1 MLKLLQAFFKWQ
13 PKPLHH
19 NQFVTVFNNLYQ
31 ISSEY
36 PATITYKDNGEL
48 LAKAVGK
55 VHLYC
60 DGKLVLRLTK
70 NVSVI
75 TIGVVDNKA
84 KVINI
89 KKDVSV
95 FRQIHHHH
103 IRPIY
108 HQAVIQTA
116 IIIQV
121 VLTIIIVAT
130 FQAVIQVEEIVA
142 VAAAVI
148 DHKKKRESRFSL
160 LI

>member
-89 KKDVSV
+89 KKDV
-95 FRQIHHHH
+95 FRFPSNTSSSHLPYLSPSSDSDSHHH
-103 IRPIY
+103 
-108 HQAVIQTA
+108 T
-116 IIIQV
+116 
-121 VLTIIIVAT
+121 
-130 FQAVIQVEEIVA
+130 
-142 VAAAVI
+142 
-148 DHKKKRESRFSL
+148 SRSDDNHSGHFSGGDSGGGDCGGGGGGD
-160 LI
+160 

>member
-13 PKPLHH
+13 PKPLYH

-89 KKDVSV
+89 KKDV
-95 FRQIHHHH
+95 FRFPSNTSSHPPYLSPSSDSDSHHH
-103 IRPIY
+103 
-108 HQAVIQTA
+108 T
-116 IIIQV
+116 
-121 VLTIIIVAT
+121 
-130 FQAVIQVEEIVA
+130 
-142 VAAAVI
+142 
-148 DHKKKRESRFSL
+148 SRSDDNHSGHFSGGDSGGGDCGGGD
-160 LI
+160 